1 MWQEERE
8 RREALIIRD
17 STRGQRTRG
26 WTVAMN
32 SLKSSLDPPPVL
44 RELIV
49 HPKDTLAKETCF
61 KPVFLSD
68 VKVGK
73 ATGNR
78 NQLCNFCD

>member
-1 MWQEERE
+1 
-8 RREALIIRD
+8 
-17 STRGQRTRG
+17 
-26 WTVAMN
+26 MN

-49 HPKDTLAKETCF
+49 HPKDTPGTETCC
-61 KPVFLSD
+61 KPVFLSG

-78 NQLCNFCD
+78 NQLCHFCD